1 MFEEELP
8 KECGECNVIEAS
20 GGISDRAHQ
29 TQMKARWS
37 PDETNR
43 IINLDYR
50 PSNLC
55 NLKCRTCK
63 PSDSSKIE
71 AEFAMNK
78 NLSNLFDETKGNDS
92 EIYNTSVQKQP
103 YDILEYEFPHLKRVV
118 LLGGEPSIMPEAHEF
133 LNTLVETKKNKDINL
148 MRFYTNAT
156 NTNEK
161 WLSLISQ
168 FNTLAVFSLDGAG
181 KSYDYARTGASWE
194 EVEKNFHIIK
204 SKVSDYKIWV
214 VCSIMILPDV
224 ENWIDWFLDKNV
236 TWWPMMRPDNSSL
249 NAMPD
254 EIRLEKIDFLKS
266 LNNTKVT
273 TLINILESSAFDAKI
288 YDKFK
293 KFHDELDRVR
303 DTCFSDTSPT
313 HKRIWEYKE

>member
-1 MFEEELP
+1 MKKIPKCWAPWQSIQSRGSSSGITPCCTWFGERFRGTISEYLDSDYLKDIKNKMFEEELP

-118 LLGGEPSIMPEAHEF
+118 LLG
-133 LNTLVETKKNKDINL
+133 
-148 MRFYTNAT
+148 
-156 NTNEK
+156 
-161 WLSLISQ
+161 
-168 FNTLAVFSLDGAG
+168 
-181 KSYDYARTGASWE
+181 
-194 EVEKNFHIIK
+194 
-204 SKVSDYKIWV
+204 
-214 VCSIMILPDV
+214 
-224 ENWIDWFLDKNV
+224 
-236 TWWPMMRPDNSSL
+236 
-249 NAMPD
+249 
-254 EIRLEKIDFLKS
+254 
-266 LNNTKVT
+266 
-273 TLINILESSAFDAKI
+273 
-288 YDKFK
+288 
-293 KFHDELDRVR
+293 
-303 DTCFSDTSPT
+303 
-313 HKRIWEYKE
+313 